1 MMNDLETKS
10 GKLLLEKCI
19 QNLDDITNLITFI
32 EEKMESWSRLKVI
45 LIGEEILHCFVFIC
59 SFPNFRRY

>member
-19 QNLDDITNLITFI
+19 QNLDDITNLISFI

-45 LIGEEILHCFVFIC
+45 LIGKDIC
-59 SFPNFRRY
+59 ISWYLVVQCPLSIF